1 MMPPLATGLFVRAW
15 GAGEPVV
22 LLHGSA
28 PGDREAMWA
37 GYRRALADRYRLLVP
52 DRRGYG
58 ASPGGTP
65 GDLDAEVADL
75 LAVVGDGAHLVGFSY
90 GGLLALLAA
99 ARRPGAIRSLTVIEP
114 PTFAVARGHPAVDRV
129 SAALADLYDAAPALA
144 PEAFSR
150 AFGRIWGDE
159 RGEPPAL
166 TPERQR
172 ATARMMAE
180 RNPATI
186 AVPLSALA
194 AAPFPKLVLS
204 GGWAAAFEVECDALA
219 RGIGAERAS
228 VPGAG
233 HGVRDPALVT
243 RLAAF
248 LDRASRLG

>member
-1 MMPPLATGLFVRAW
+1 MAPPTTGLFVRRW

-37 GYRRALADRYRLLVP
+37 GHRHALADRYRLLVP

-58 ASPGGTP
+58 ASPAGAP

-99 ARRPGAIRSLTVIEP
+99 ARRPGAIRSLAVIKP
-114 PTFAVARGHPAVDRV
+114 PVFAVARGHPAVDRV
-129 SAALADLYDAAPALA
+129 GAALADLYDAAPALA

-159 RGEPPAL
+159 RAEPPPLA
-166 TPERQR
+166 PERRR

-180 RNPATI
+180 RNPATV
-186 AVPLSALA
+186 AVPLAALA

-204 GGWAAAFEVECDALA
+204 GGWAAAFEIVCDTLA
-219 RGIGAERAS
+219 GGLGAERAS

-233 HGVRDPALVT
+233 HGVRHPALVAH
-243 RLAAF
+243 LAAF
-248 LDRASRLG
+248 LDRASRPG